1 MNRLVL
7 VGTFFRN
14 FAGSVNTYYVP
25 VFFLRNFPAF
35 KTAFSTLN
43 ALNLSVLGMISGIV
57 AGVISDKFEVKN
69 KNYMTKAWIII
80 LGCTVALPMLALTT
94 LQTTNFWL
102 SMLCNMILTL
112 FIANFSGQA
121 ITMMQN
127 SSDKIIQ
134 PLVISTYFF
143 AATMGQTAGPY
154 AMSILTKYFDV
165 VGNPALYGP
174 IITGVAALGFL
185 GTCPLWYKCGK
196 EYEKIMKKKEQEKL
210 AAAPA

>member
-196 EYEKIMKKKEQEKL
+196 EYEKIMKRKEQEKL